1 MFPSH
6 APKSCER
13 GLQPMTTAR
22 LRGLPLADSASARLA
37 SILRASVPGTRGD
50 RRARGTLHSIHS
62 FIPFWSILIIDLTGG
77 RQFLNWNRV
86 AAPVRSPQRC
96 APSPRR
102 QYINPPAP
110 PSRHSPPSGAA
121 ASGLRL
127 AARGLRS
134 VHGRWRRGL
143 AHSAHNRG
151 DGGSNPQRPNQLPSG
166 AVASVRGS

>member
-37 SILRASVPGTRGD
+37 SILRASVPGD

-62 FIPFWSILIIDLTGG
+62 FIPLVDFLIIDLTGG
-77 RQFLNWNRV
+77 RQLLNWNRV
-86 AAPVRSPQRC
+86 EAPVRSPQRC
-96 APSPRR
+96 APPPRR
-102 QYINPPAP
+102 QYINPPPP

-121 ASGLRL
+121 ASGLRP

-151 DGGSNPQRPNQLPSG
+151 VGGSNPPRPNQASEWRSG
-166 AVASVRGS
+166 